1 MIEVELKIAISN
13 VNEIRRRASL
23 LGKYKGKQRKV
34 DDYYTL
40 ESLDRYPKKSLR
52 VRKLNRAHQINFKHE
67 WKYEKGVHAKKEVE
81 FNVSDI
87 NGFLALIKDFG
98 YKKWARKEKIT
109 ELYEIAKILHIEI
122 NNVHGLGWFVEV
134 EYLAKPNEIEVARKR
149 VLLAIKSLGL
159 AKKKPVKEGYTK
171 MLWNKGLVK

>member
-87 NGFLALIKDFG
+87 NGFLALIKYFG

-109 ELYEIAKILHIEI
+109 ELL
-122 NNVHGLGWFVEV
+122 
-134 EYLAKPNEIEVARKR
+134 
-149 VLLAIKSLGL
+149 SLEQAL
-159 AKKKPVKEGYTK
+159 TMPQ
-171 MLWNKGLVK
+171 